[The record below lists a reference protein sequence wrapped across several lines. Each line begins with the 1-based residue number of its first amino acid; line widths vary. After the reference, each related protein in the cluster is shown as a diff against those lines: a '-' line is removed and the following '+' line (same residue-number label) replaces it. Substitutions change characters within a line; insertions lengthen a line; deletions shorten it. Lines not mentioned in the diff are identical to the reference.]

1 MRLKKLQ
8 VSGFKSFVDSTG
20 IRFPAR
26 LVGVVGPNGCGKS
39 NVIDAVRWVMGES
52 SAKMLRGDN
61 MADVIFNGSSARKPV
76 GKAAVEL
83 IFDNS
88 DGRAP
93 GNYGQFAEISVK
105 RTLTRD
111 GHSIYAIN
119 NLKTRRR
126 DVLDL
131 FRGTGLGPRSY
142 SIIEQGMVSR
152 IVEAR
157 PEDLR
162 AFVEEAAGTLKYK
175 DRRHETETRIART
188 RENLDRVSD
197 IRDQLGKQL
206 RRLKRQ
212 AASASRY
219 KNLKEQ
225 ERQINGQ
232 LQILRLHDLDAQL
245 VEQDRITAKL
255 ENTLQA
261 AMVSQRQTEAELETL
276 RAQQAESHEENN
288 QIQQAFYRSGA
299 DISNLEQRI
308 EYQHET
314 QTSQTEELDRLN
326 ASQVERRRQTE
337 SDRQKEILLR
347 EQLEKNLPQ
356 LEALRSISNEV
367 EIKLVAAEKVLQDWL
382 TEMEAFS
389 EQSRA
394 PAQQMEIQKSRIE
407 YLEQHLKRGSHNKEK
422 LEQQITASTQQVSV
436 MDIEAL
442 RREVANRDKQY
453 AETEK
458 RFQASEAA
466 IKQLS
471 AELEDKRDHAA
482 NARTQLQ
489 EVVSRLESLQE
500 IQNAAL
506 GVDNDVLE
514 SWLGDSGLGDA
525 PKLAGNIKVSEGWQR
540 AVDRVLNGFLG
551 AICAEKITLD
561 LVRNPPNFG
570 LSLIASASIEGAQV
584 DVSRVDVSQVDVSQD
599 KIELP
604 RLIDKIQ
611 VENANL
617 SPLLAGIYVAESLE
631 HAMAHQAALIGREC
645 VVTRKGVLVGANW
658 VAFASHSQLETG
670 VLVREEE
677 ISQLQQ
683 RRLEIIQLVER
694 ADQEIEDWDDQRTEI
709 ESKVQAQRVAL
720 NALRSDMSSWHN
732 RFGREEAQY
741 LEAQAKIDKQ
751 TGELED
757 VLTQMQGDRNEIEN
771 AEALLETAA
780 QQTGSLD
787 QQREKLIQRRDH
799 LNAQVVE
806 NRNAVSREREK
817 LHEKELQKQRLEA
830 SIESIRENMT
840 RLRQEVEQS
849 DLRLLELTEPG
860 NKPSESVTE
869 LAAELDQLLE
879 QKLDLDARFSSSKDK
894 VAGFDNKIIRI
905 NANRSGEMDQV
916 NDAREILDQ
925 HKLSKQ
931 EIRVRR
937 DTQAESI
944 EELGYNIGECEAEIP
959 DDATVDLWQETRAAI
974 ELKIARIGPVNLVA
988 IEEFDEDSER
998 MKYLDAQHADLTE
1011 ALDTLESVMRKID
1024 RESRSRFK
1032 ATFDKINLGFNEFF
1046 PKLFGGGKAELYLT
1060 SDDLLSAGIGV
1071 MARPP
1076 GKRNSHIHLLSGG
1089 EKALTAVALLFSLF
1103 KLHPAPFCMLDE
1115 VDAPLDD
1122 ANVDRYCQTLRTL
1135 AEVSQ
1140 MIVITHN
1147 KITMEAMDLL
1157 VGVTMAEAGVSRLVS
1172 VDIDQ
1177 AIEMAVQ

>member
-8 VSGFKSFVDSTG
+8 ISGFKSFVDSTD
-20 IRFPAR
+20 IRFPAH

-61 MADVIFNGSSARKPV
+61 MADVIFNGSAARKPV

-83 IFDNS
+83 IFDNN

-111 GHSIYAIN
+111 GQSIYSIN
-119 NLKTRRR
+119 NLTTRRR

-152 IVEAR
+152 IVEAQ

-175 DRRHETETRIART
+175 DRRRETETRIART
-188 RENLDRVSD
+188 RENLERVSD
-197 IRDQLGKQL
+197 IRDQLEKQL

-212 AASASRY
+212 SAAANRY
-219 KNLKEQ
+219 KKLKEQ

-232 LQILRLHDLDAQL
+232 LQVLRLHALDTQL
-245 VEQDRITAKL
+245 VEQDRITAKH

-261 AMVSQRQTEAELETL
+261 ATASQRQTEAELETL
-276 RAQQAESHEENN
+276 REQQAQAHEENN
-288 QIQQAFYRSGA
+288 QIQQAFYRAAA

-308 EYQHET
+308 EHQNET
-314 QTSQTEELDRLN
+314 QTSQTEELERLN
-326 ASQVERRRQTE
+326 ANQVERQQQIE
-337 SDRQKEILLR
+337 SDRQKEILLC
-347 EQLEKNLPQ
+347 EQIEKNLPQ
-356 LEALRSISNEV
+356 LETVQSASNEAADGLV
-367 EIKLVAAEKVLQDWL
+367 EAEKVLQDWL

-394 PAQQMEIQKSRIE
+394 PVQQVEIQKSRIE
-407 YLEQHLKRGSHNKEK
+407 YLEQHLTRGSQNKEK
-422 LEQQITASTQQVSV
+422 LEQQITAATEQFSV
-436 MDIEAL
+436 ADLEAL
-442 RREVANRDKQY
+442 RLEVANHNEQY
-453 AETEK
+453 ADAEKQWHESET
-458 RFQASEAA
+458 A

-471 AELEDKRDHAA
+471 AALEDKRDRAA

-489 EVVSRLESLQE
+489 EAVSRLESLQE

-506 GVDNDVLE
+506 GVDNEVLE
-514 SWLGDSGLGDA
+514 AWLGDSGLGNA
-525 PKLAGNIKVSEGWQR
+525 PKLAGNIKVSEGWER

-551 AICAEKITLD
+551 AICAEKITIDTL
-561 LVRNPPNFG
+561 RNMPNFG
-570 LSLIASASIEGAQV
+570 LSLITDAAV
-584 DVSRVDVSQVDVSQD
+584 DEPSRR
-599 KIELP
+599 IELP
-604 RLIDKIQ
+604 G
-611 VENANL
+611 NL
-617 SPLLAGIYVAESLE
+617 SALSNKIAVKNTNLTALLSGIYVADSLQD
-631 HAMAHQAALIGREC
+631 ALSQQATLIGREC
-645 VVTRKGVLVGANW
+645 IVTREGVLVGANW
-658 VAFASHSQLETG
+658 VDFASESQLETG

-683 RRLEIIQLVER
+683 RRLESTQLVAR
-694 ADQEIEDWDDQRTEI
+694 ADEEIEDLDNQRTAL
-709 ESKVQAQRVAL
+709 ESKSQAQRVAL
-720 NALRSDMSSWHN
+720 NALRPDMSSLHN
-732 RFGREEAQY
+732 RLGREEAQY
-741 LEAQAKIDKQ
+741 SEAQATISKQ
-751 TGELED
+751 TSEIEEL
-757 VLTQMQGDRNEIEN
+757 VAQMKDECNEIEH
-771 AEALLETAA
+771 AKALLETAA
-780 QQTGSLD
+780 QQSGSLD
-787 QQREKLIQRRDH
+787 QQREQLIQRRDD

-806 NRNAVSREREK
+806 KRNAVSQEREN
-817 LHEKELQKQRLEA
+817 LHQKELQKQRMEA
-830 SIESIRENMT
+830 DIEVLRENIK
-840 RLRQEVEQS
+840 RLRQEAEQA
-849 DLRLLELTEPG
+849 DLRVLALTEKG
-860 NKPSESVTE
+860 SNPSESITE
-869 LAAELDQLLE
+869 LAAELEQLLE
-879 QKLDLDARFSSSKDK
+879 QKLAIDTRFSSSKDQ
-894 VAGFDNKIIRI
+894 VASFDNNSTEI
-905 NANRSGEMDQV
+905 NAKRSELVGQV
-916 NDAREILDQ
+916 TEAREILHQ

-931 EIRVRR
+931 EIKVRR
-937 DTQAESI
+937 DAQSESI
-944 EELGYNIGECEAEIP
+944 EEQGYNIEQCEAELA
-959 DDATVDLWQETRAAI
+959 DDATAELWHETRAAI

-988 IEEFDEDSER
+988 IEEFDEESER
-998 MKYLDAQHADLTE
+998 MQYLDTQHADLTE
-1011 ALDTLESVMRKID
+1011 ALETLESVMRKID
-1024 RESRSRFK
+1024 RESRARFK
-1032 ATFDKINLGFNEFF
+1032 QTFDKINTGFNEFF
-1046 PKLFGGGKAELYLT
+1046 PKLFGGGNAELYLT

-1071 MARPP
+1071 IARPP

-1103 KLHPAPFCMLDE
+1103 KLNPSPFCMLDE

-1122 ANVDRYCQTLRTL
+1122 ANVDRYCQTLHTL

-1172 VDIDQ
+1172 VNIDQ
-1177 AIEMAVQ
+1177 AIEMAAQ

>member
-8 VSGFKSFVDSTG
+8 VSGFKSFVDSTD
-20 IRFPAR
+20 IRFPAH

-61 MADVIFNGSSARKPV
+61 MTDVIFNGSSARKPV

-111 GHSIYAIN
+111 GHSIYSIN

-142 SIIEQGMVSR
+142 SIIEQGMVSQ

-162 AFVEEAAGTLKYK
+162 AFVEEAAGTLQYK
-175 DRRHETETRIART
+175 DRRHETETRIAHT
-188 RENLDRVSD
+188 RENLDQVSD

-219 KNLKEQ
+219 KNLKKQ

-232 LQILRLHDLDAQL
+232 LQILRLHALDTQL

-255 ENTLQA
+255 ENTLQS
-261 AMVSQRQTEAELETL
+261 AMASQRQTDAELETL
-276 RAQQAESHEENN
+276 REQQAESHEENN
-288 QIQQAFYRSGA
+288 QIQQAFYRAGA

-308 EYQHET
+308 EHQNET

-326 ASQVERRRQTE
+326 ASKVERQQQIE
-337 SDRQKEILLR
+337 SDRQKEILLCA
-347 EQLEKNLPQ
+347 QLEKNLPE
-356 LEALRSISNEV
+356 LGALQSISNEAEARLV
-367 EIKLVAAEKVLQDWL
+367 EAEKILQDWL

-394 PAQQMEIQKSRIE
+394 PAQQKEIQKSRIE
-407 YLEQHLKRGSHNKEK
+407 YLEQHLKRGSRHKEK
-422 LEQQITASTQQVSV
+422 LEQQITASTQQFSV
-436 MDIEAL
+436 MNIEAL
-442 RREVANRDKQY
+442 RLEVANHDKQY
-453 AETEK
+453 ADAEK
-458 RFQASEAA
+458 QLQASETA
-466 IKQLS
+466 IKHLS

-514 SWLGDSGLGDA
+514 SWLSDSGLRNA
-525 PKLAGNIKVSEGWQR
+525 PKLAGNIKVSEGWER
-540 AVDRVLNGFLG
+540 AVDRLLNGFFG
-551 AICAEKITLD
+551 AICAEEITIDIL
-561 LVRNPPNFG
+561 RRPPNFG
-570 LSLIASASIEGAQV
+570 LSLIASAAVEV
-584 DVSRVDVSQVDVSQD
+584 PQD
-599 KIELP
+599 RIELP
-604 RLIDKIQ
+604 RLIDKIE
-611 VENANL
+611 VENVNL
-617 SPLLAGIYVAESLE
+617 SPLLSGIYVADSLE
-631 HAMAHQAALIGREC
+631 HAIEHQAALIGREC
-645 VVTRKGVLVGANW
+645 VVTREGVLVGANW
-658 VAFASHSQLETG
+658 VDFASQSQLETG
-670 VLVREEE
+670 VLVREGE

-683 RRLEIIQLVER
+683 RRLEIIQLVAR
-694 ADQEIEDWDDQRTEI
+694 ADQEIEDLDNQRTEL
-709 ESKVQAQRVAL
+709 ESKLQAQRVES
-720 NALRSDMSSWHN
+720 NALRSDMSALHN

-741 LEAQAKIDKQ
+741 LEAQAKTNKQ

-757 VLTQMQGDRNEIEN
+757 LLVQMKGDRNDIEN
-771 AEALLETAA
+771 AKALLETAA
-780 QQTGSLD
+780 QQTGGLD

-806 NRNAVSREREK
+806 NRNAVSQEREK
-817 LHEKELQKQRLEA
+817 LHQKELQKQRLEA
-830 SIESIRENMT
+830 GIESIRENIE

-849 DLRLLELTEPG
+849 DLRFSALTEKG
-860 NKPSESVTE
+860 NKPSESVAE
-869 LAAELDQLLE
+869 LQAELDQLLE
-879 QKLDLDARFSSSKDK
+879 QKLKIDSRFSSSKDK
-894 VAGFDNKIIRI
+894 VAGFDNKIIQI
-905 NANRSGEMDQV
+905 NANRSGQVEQV
-916 NDAREILDQ
+916 NEAREILDQ

-931 EIRVRR
+931 EIKVRR
-937 DTQAESI
+937 DTQSESI
-944 EELGYNIGECEAEIP
+944 EEQGYNIEEYGAEIP
-959 DDATVDLWQETRAAI
+959 DNATVDLWQETRSAI

-988 IEEFDEDSER
+988 IEEFDEQSER
-998 MKYLDAQHADLTE
+998 MQYLDTQHADLSE
-1011 ALDTLESVMRKID
+1011 ALDTLESVIRKID

-1032 ATFDKINLGFNEFF
+1032 QTFDKINVGFNEFF

-1060 SDDLLSAGIGV
+1060 GSDLLTAGIGV
-1071 MARPP
+1071 IAQPP

-1103 KLHPAPFCMLDE
+1103 KLNPAPFCMLDE
-1115 VDAPLDD
+1115 VDASLDD
-1122 ANVDRYCQTLRTL
+1122 ANVDRYCQTLKTL
-1135 AEVSQ
+1135 AECSQ

-1157 VGVTMAEAGVSRLVS
+1157 VGVTMVEAGVSRLVS